1 MADLEGYKF
10 NSEGGPY
17 SREDGGYTGVIG
29 SYWNGWFNAESDAYI
44 VCTATQF
51 DSIQNARWAGLN
63 YSAIVQHF
71 GSDAKILEHELA
83 PYILPPIGDDMVSLR
98 LAYQG
103 ETQQDLYKA
112 SEVRFLDSATITLT
126 RVFLAFRNSNE
137 YPDLHQAADVARNI
151 ASRVITADSA
161 SQGMGAQSPNRL
173 PEILNWIR

>member
-10 NSEGGPY
+10 NIEEGPY
-17 SREDGGYTGVIG
+17 SHEDGGYTGVIG

-44 VCTATQF
+44 VCTATEF

-71 GSDAKILEHELA
+71 GSDTKILEHELA
-83 PYILPPIGDDMVSLR
+83 PYILPPIGDDMVALW

-103 ETQQDLYKA
+103 ETEQDLYKT
-112 SEVRFLDSATITLT
+112 SEVRFLDSATITLS
-126 RVFLAFRNSNE
+126 RVFIAFRNSNE
-137 YPDLHQAADVARNI
+137 YPDLNQAAGIARNI
-151 ASRVITADSA
+151 ASRVMTPDSA